1 MNKNIFLYILVAI
14 AVVSSVTF
22 SLFAVV
28 VEQAEQK
35 LIVRIGKPVRVYTD
49 PGLHY
54 KIPFVES
61 EITFS
66 KKILELD
73 ASPSETITADKK
85 TLLVDYYAMWYIDDP
100 MKFYLAVR
108 DINGASRRLDDII
121 YSEMLVQLSKHDL
134 IDIIDKER
142 RSVMDNVTE
151 LARGKAEDFGIH
163 ITDIRIK
170 RADLPTQNERAVF
183 ARMITERQRIAKQY
197 RSEGREA
204 AQKIRATTD
213 REAVEITS
221 NAYKEFQNI
230 RGKAD
235 AKAIKV
241 YADSYGKAPEFFE
254 FFKTLEIYENSIT
267 EGTNLYLTTDSE
279 ILNLIGNSSK

>member
-1 MNKNIFLYILVAI
+1 MNKSILLYMLVAVTVI
-14 AVVSSVTF
+14 SAVTF
-22 SLFAVV
+22 ALFAVIV
-28 VEQAEQK
+28 DQTEQK

-61 EITFS
+61 EIKFS
-66 KKILELD
+66 KKVLELD

-142 RSVMDNVTE
+142 RSIMDNVTE
-151 LARGKAEDFGIH
+151 LSRSKAEDFGIY
-163 ITDIRIK
+163 IKDIRIK
-170 RADLPTQNERAVF
+170 RADLPAQNERAVF
-183 ARMITERQRIAKQY
+183 ARMISERQRIAKQY

-204 AQKIRATTD
+204 AQKIRARTD

-221 NAYKEFQNI
+221 NAYKEYQSI

-235 AKAIKV
+235 ATAIKI

-254 FFKTLEIYENSIT
+254 FFKTLEIYENAIA

-279 ILNLIGNSSK
+279 ILNLLGNSTK

>member
-1 MNKNIFLYILVAI
+1 MLVAVTVI
-14 AVVSSVTF
+14 SAVTF
-22 SLFAVV
+22 ALFAVIV
-28 VEQAEQK
+28 DQTEQK

-61 EITFS
+61 EIKFS
-66 KKILELD
+66 KKVLELD

-142 RSVMDNVTE
+142 RSIMDNVTE
-151 LARGKAEDFGIH
+151 LSRSKAEDFGIY
-163 ITDIRIK
+163 IKDIRIK
-170 RADLPTQNERAVF
+170 RADLPAQNERAVF
-183 ARMITERQRIAKQY
+183 ARMISERQRIAKQY

-204 AQKIRATTD
+204 AQKIRARTD

-221 NAYKEFQNI
+221 NAYKEYQSI

-235 AKAIKV
+235 ATAIKI

-254 FFKTLEIYENSIT
+254 FFKTLEIYENAIA

-279 ILNLIGNSSK
+279 ILNLLGNSTK

>member
-1 MNKNIFLYILVAI
+1 MLVAVTVI
-14 AVVSSVTF
+14 SAVTF
-22 SLFAVV
+22 ALFAVIV
-28 VEQAEQK
+28 DQTEQK

-61 EITFS
+61 EIKFS
-66 KKILELD
+66 KKVLELD

-142 RSVMDNVTE
+142 RSIMDNVTE
-151 LARGKAEDFGIH
+151 LSRAKAEDFGIY
-163 ITDIRIK
+163 IKDIRIK
-170 RADLPTQNERAVF
+170 RADLPAQNERAVF
-183 ARMITERQRIAKQY
+183 ARMISERQRIAKQY

-204 AQKIRATTD
+204 AQKIRARTD

-221 NAYKEFQNI
+221 NAYKEYQSI

-235 AKAIKV
+235 ATAIKI

-254 FFKTLEIYENSIT
+254 FFKTLEIYENAIA
-267 EGTNLYLTTDSE
+267 EGTSLYLTTDSE
-279 ILNLIGNSSK
+279 ILNLLGNSTK